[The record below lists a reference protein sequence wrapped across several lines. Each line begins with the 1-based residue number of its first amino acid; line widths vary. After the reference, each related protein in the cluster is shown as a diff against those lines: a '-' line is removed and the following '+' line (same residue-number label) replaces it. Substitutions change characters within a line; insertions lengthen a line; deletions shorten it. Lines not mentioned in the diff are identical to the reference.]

1 MGEAVTHAHHRT
13 GGPAPDGATWAS
25 LDPRE
30 SSITSPDGRIV
41 PLLPSIPPTDHGL
54 RSELA
59 AAQRQIQS
67 LTAEL
72 GIMSSAYHA
81 LSKHADEARI
91 RERLE
96 AKELEVTRLEL
107 DLAKARSELETLSAA
122 YGDLIDPPGEL
133 PNLID
138 RSRMAWAVL
147 TGARTL
153 PLTTP

>member
-1 MGEAVTHAHHRT
+1 MTAPI
-13 GGPAPDGATWAS
+13 GGPAPDGVTWAPP
-25 LDPRE
+25 DPRE
-30 SSITSPDGRIV
+30 SFTTSPDGRIV
-41 PLLPSIPPTDHGL
+41 PLLPSVPPTDHGL

-67 LTAEL
+67 LKAEL
-72 GIMSSAYHA
+72 GIMSNAYHA

-122 YGDLIDPPGEL
+122 YSDLIDPPGKP

-138 RSRMAWAVL
+138 RARMAWAVL
-147 TGARTL
+147 IGARTL
-153 PLTTP
+153 PPATP

>member
-1 MGEAVTHAHHRT
+1 
-13 GGPAPDGATWAS
+13 
-25 LDPRE
+25 
-30 SSITSPDGRIV
+30 
-41 PLLPSIPPTDHGL
+41 
-54 RSELA
+54 
-59 AAQRQIQS
+59 
-67 LTAEL
+67 
-72 GIMSSAYHA
+72 MSNAYHA

-107 DLAKARSELETLSAA
+107 DLAKARSELEALSAA